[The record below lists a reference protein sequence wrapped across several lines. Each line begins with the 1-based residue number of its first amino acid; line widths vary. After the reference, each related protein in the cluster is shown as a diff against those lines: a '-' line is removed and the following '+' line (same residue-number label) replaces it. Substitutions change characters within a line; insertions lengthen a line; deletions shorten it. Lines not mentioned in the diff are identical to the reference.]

1 MPNKILEERNM
12 MTDYSILETINTP
25 ADLKKLELS
34 KLPQLC
40 QEMRQAI
47 LNRVSK
53 IGGHVGPNL
62 GVVELAVA
70 LHYVFES
77 PKDKII
83 WDVSHQSYPHKILT
97 GRKAAFIDDTRFGEC
112 SGFTAPEESE
122 HDIFTIG
129 HTSTSVSLAY
139 GLAKARD
146 AMGNKEN
153 IIAIIGDGSL
163 SGGEAFEGLDN
174 AAELGSNFI
183 VIINDNEM
191 SIAKNYGG
199 IYGNLAK
206 LRASKGT
213 APDNYFKALGF
224 DYQYVENGNNAAE
237 LISVLQQAKDTQ
249 KPLVIHVHTLKGC
262 GYKPATEDKEHFHWT
277 TPFDLET
284 GKNINLSSS
293 ENYGTIIAD
302 YLDKK
307 AAADKRIMVINAG
320 TPGALCLQEYREKH
334 PSQYIDAG
342 IAEEHAVASASG
354 MAHYGIKPVAL
365 FFGGFI
371 QRAYDQVSQDLCIN
385 KSPAVMIIEGTGIS
399 GGDVTH
405 LSIFDIPLLSNIP
418 NLVCLAPSTKEE
430 TLKMLDW
437 ALEQT
442 DFPVVIRTPWQTPAH
457 LTYAPK
463 AEIKLGKFEITK
475 QGEKVAIF
483 GLGSFLELAEQTASA
498 LKQQGINATII
509 NPRFSSLLDK
519 EMLEEI
525 SQKHETIITLEDGC
539 TSGGFGEKIARFFAQ
554 KGIKTYC
561 FGADKEFT
569 NRVSATELYRRY
581 NLSPEE
587 IIKTALK

>member
-1 MPNKILEERNM
+1 
-12 MTDYSILETINTP
+12 MTDYSILETINAP

-153 IIAIIGDGSL
+153 IIAILGMEDG
-163 SGGEAFEGLDN
+163 
-174 AAELGSNFI
+174 
-183 VIINDNEM
+183 ND
-191 SIAKNYGG
+191 
-199 IYGNLAK
+199 
-206 LRASKGT
+206 
-213 APDNYFKALGF
+213 
-224 DYQYVENGNNAAE
+224 AAE
-237 LISVLQQAKDTQ
+237 LIHVLQQAKDTQ

-277 TPFDLET
+277 TPFNLET

-293 ENYGTIIAD
+293 ENYGAIIAD

-371 QRAYDQVSQDLCIN
+371 QRA
-385 KSPAVMIIEGTGIS
+385 
-399 GGDVTH
+399 
-405 LSIFDIPLLSNIP
+405 
-418 NLVCLAPSTKEE
+418 
-430 TLKMLDW
+430 
-437 ALEQT
+437 
-442 DFPVVIRTPWQTPAH
+442 
-457 LTYAPK
+457 
-463 AEIKLGKFEITK
+463 
-475 QGEKVAIF
+475 
-483 GLGSFLELAEQTASA
+483 
-498 LKQQGINATII
+498 
-509 NPRFSSLLDK
+509 
-519 EMLEEI
+519 
-525 SQKHETIITLEDGC
+525 
-539 TSGGFGEKIARFFAQ
+539 
-554 KGIKTYC
+554 
-561 FGADKEFT
+561 
-569 NRVSATELYRRY
+569 
-581 NLSPEE
+581 
-587 IIKTALK
+587 